1 MIKLRIGVFLLITIL
16 FCQLKAQTTGDS
28 FAEAS
33 ASKQARLSY
42 VYNNATDFAKENK
55 QGVVS
60 GVLVDLM
67 KEFENYVSEE
77 YGITT
82 SVNFVRIEQA
92 NFAKFLT
99 TVQNA
104 KGGVFGLSNTSI
116 SEERKRIL
124 QFSPPFLSNITV
136 LVTHKNVPDLISM
149 EAISRQFGSMK
160 AFSVTSSVYLKRLEK
175 IKTLHHPGMEIDYFK
190 SGLDVIEALAKD
202 EQAYAIIDLLYYLGY
217 LQKGYP
223 IKRHKIGDEVGN
235 DFGIIMPLKS
245 DWKPILDEFFATG
258 FTKSP
263 RYREIVSTHLSKSAL
278 RLIK

>member
-1 MIKLRIGVFLLITIL
+1 MINLRIGIFLVATTS
-16 FCQLKAQTTGDS
+16 FCCLKGQVSGDS
-28 FAEAS
+28 FASAS
-33 ASKQARLSY
+33 LSKQARITY
-42 VYNNATDFAKENK
+42 VYNNATAFAKENEE
-55 QGVVS
+55 GEVT

-67 KEFENYVSEE
+67 REFESYVNEKH
-77 YGITT
+77 GIVI
-82 SVNFVRIEQA
+82 SVDYERIEQA

-104 KGGVFGLSNTSI
+104 AGGVFGLSNTSI
-116 SEERKRIL
+116 SEERKSFL
-124 QFSPPFLSNITV
+124 QFSPAFLSNITV
-136 LVTHKNVPDLISM
+136 LVTHRNVPDLNSI
-149 EAISRQFGSMK
+149 EAIAEQFGTLK

-175 IKTLHHPGMEIDYFK
+175 IKTLHHPEMEIDYYK
-190 SGLDVIEALAKD
+190 SGLDVIEALAKN

-235 DFGIIMPLKS
+235 DFGIIMPLES

-258 FTKSP
+258 FVKSA